1 MKEIIIN
8 GFLDDADSLKAQLTE
23 VRQWVVRTAMGEDTT
38 AEELA
43 RIIYTLDEV
52 LEAEFTEGETNA

>member
-1 MKEIIIN
+1 MIKRTETYRSDEN
-8 GFLDDADSLKAQLTE
+8 GFLDDADSLKSQLTE

-43 RIIYTLDEV
+43 RIIYTLD
-52 LEAEFTEGETNA
+52 